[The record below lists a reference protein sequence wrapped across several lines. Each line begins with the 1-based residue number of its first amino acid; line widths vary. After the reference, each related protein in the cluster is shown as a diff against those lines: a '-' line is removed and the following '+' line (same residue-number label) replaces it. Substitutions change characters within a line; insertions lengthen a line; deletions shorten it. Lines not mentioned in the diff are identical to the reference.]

1 MDQRTVSVAIAANLF
16 GPVYSLQMRYNGW
29 REIPMLDQI
38 FELSRCCPEAQADGV
53 PCPTLGR
60 SCEVCE
66 RARRD
71 ELREVPPPPI
81 RPVGC
86 D

>member
-1 MDQRTVSVAIAANLF
+1 
-16 GPVYSLQMRYNGW
+16 MRYKGL
-29 REIPMLDQI
+29 REAFMADLL

-60 SCEVCE
+60 SCEVCD

-71 ELREVPPPPI
+71 ELRDEPREAPLAPI

>member
-1 MDQRTVSVAIAANLF
+1 MADL
-16 GPVYSLQMRYNGW
+16 
-29 REIPMLDQI
+29 I

-66 RARRD
+66 RARRRD
-71 ELREVPPPPI
+71 ETLEVPPPPI

>member
-1 MDQRTVSVAIAANLF
+1 MVNPRIRSGSSLDVAKLT
-16 GPVYSLQMRYNGW
+16 S
-29 REIPMLDQI
+29 
-38 FELSRCCPEAQADGV
+38 CCAEAQADGV

-60 SCEVCE
+60 SCEICE
-66 RARRD
+66 RA
-71 ELREVPPPPI
+71 LRGQDREEPLPPI